1 MSGDTIETIVGHV
14 PASWPIHTLESLA
27 VFITKGGTP
36 TTYGHDWADAST
48 GIPFFRSECV
58 TDNGFAPKGM
68 NFISPAAHQ
77 QMVRSE
83 VKPGDLLMTITGNV
97 GRVAKAPEE
106 FATANINQHIARI
119 RVLGTPDA
127 DADYVYHC
135 LKHDGYAAYYR
146 SIFTGQA
153 YPQISLQQVRET
165 PIALPPVAERRK
177 IAAILTAVDDK
188 LDVIA
193 RQIEATQTLKQGLMQ
208 TLFSRGV
215 GTRSSDGTWAPHTQ
229 LHDIDGRELPRA
241 WGAATLGEYIAELRS
256 GVSVNAEDRVCRP
269 GEIGVLKVSSVQ
281 GGRFLRSNH
290 KTVVP
295 MEIDRVAEPV
305 QEGCIIISRANTPA
319 LVGESAYVMESCYE
333 LFLPDKLWQTRPT
346 NKAHST
352 RWLAFY
358 LQSPAV
364 RQEVQKAA
372 TGTSG
377 SMKNISKASLLNIF
391 MPLVPLE
398 EQHHIADLLGAVT
411 SKIEALEAKHRHYH
425 TLKRG
430 LMQKLLTG
438 EWRVKVDAEIAA

>member
-1 MSGDTIETIVGHV
+1 MDTTETVVGHV
-14 PASWPIHTLESLA
+14 PTSWPIHTLESLA
-27 VFITKGGTP
+27 AFITKGGTP

-58 TDNGFAPKGM
+58 TDNGFDPKGM

-135 LKHDGYAAYYR
+135 LKHDGYAAHYR
-146 SIFTGQA
+146 SILTGQA

-165 PIALPPVAERRK
+165 PLALPPVAERRK

-208 TLFSRGV
+208 TLFSRGFGTQDADGRWVPHAEQKPSALGMVPSSWVVEPLDQYVSKV
-215 GTRSSDGTWAPHTQ
+215 GSGVTPKGGSTSYQSSGVPLIRSQNVLVGRLSLDDVAY
-229 LHDIDGRELPRA
+229 IDGVQHNKMRNSALEP
-241 WGAATLGEYIAELRS
+241 
-256 GVSVNAEDRVCRP
+256 EDV
-269 GEIGVLKVSSVQ
+269 
-281 GGRFLRSNH
+281 
-290 KTVVP
+290 
-295 MEIDRVAEPV
+295 
-305 QEGCIIISRANTPA
+305 
-319 LVGESAYVMESCYE
+319 
-333 LFLPDKLWQTRPT
+333 
-346 NKAHST
+346 
-352 RWLAFY
+352 
-358 LQSPAV
+358 
-364 RQEVQKAA
+364 
-372 TGTSG
+372 
-377 SMKNISKASLLNIF
+377 LLNITGASIGRCAVLPRDISEGNVNQHVCIIRTLPSLNPQF
-391 MPLVPLE
+391 LCQYINSSFGQKQVAKFQAGGNREGLNYQQVRSFDVPVPSVA
-398 EQHHIADLLGAVT
+398 EQEKIVDLLEAVDG
-411 SKIEALEAKHRHYH
+411 KVRCLERKQLQHQ

-438 EWRVKVDAEIAA
+438 EWRVKVDTEMAA